1 MHNKLFSKAFSLFLV
16 LLLVPSYL
24 TADDNLIKSG
34 EQKAMVCTACHGV
47 QNSANPEWP
56 NLSQQSTRYL
66 VEQLHAFRDG
76 TRKNA
81 LMSSQA
87 MNLTDQDILEIAK
100 YYNSIPAKK
109 GKITAEDNIV
119 TLGQT
124 IYRGGIKDRDIPACI
139 SCHGPKGLGIDR
151 TGYPKVSGQ
160 HAIYLEHRLQEYKEG
175 YDDRDTIGK
184 SFSIMSS
191 ISFKLSNKEMKAL
204 SEYLQGLY

>member
-1 MHNKLFSKAFSLFLV
+1 
-16 LLLVPSYL
+16 
-24 TADDNLIKSG
+24 
-34 EQKAMVCTACHGV
+34 
-47 QNSANPEWP
+47 
-56 NLSQQSTRYL
+56 
-66 VEQLHAFRDG
+66 
-76 TRKNA
+76 
-81 LMSSQA
+81 

-124 IYRGGIKDRDIPACI
+124 IYRGGIEDRDIPACI

-175 YDDRDTIGK
+175 YDDRDAIGK